1 MALKLA
7 TRDVNGVT
15 VVEAHGRIVL
25 GDETNTLREHIK
37 ELLSNG
43 SKKIVLNLAGVDF
56 IDSSGLGALVG
67 LHSTAGAQGAQI
79 RLASITKR
87 FHELL
92 QITKLLTVFDVYE
105 SEEAAVNS
113 FAA

>member
-25 GDETNTLREHIK
+25 GEETNALREHTK
-37 ELLSNG
+37 ELLANG
-43 SKKIVLNLAGVDF
+43 SKKIVLNLGGVDF

-92 QITKLLTVFDVYE
+92 QITKLLTVFDVYD
-105 SEEAAVNS
+105 SEEAAINS